1 MSDVS
6 AAMTAAKYDVGLFSV
21 EKETTARVMAAA
33 EHIGLRCQRLAE
45 HELLEADIADL
56 PGLML
61 VCAPNQLIAE
71 FSRRLAAARTDADE
85 RPVHLI
91 SCTPQ
96 NDAPD
101 ESARLFITVLRG
113 ISPTPIN
120 EDEHTPPPLPP
131 IDWSEEEEALFFSHD
146 PEVLRAII
154 TAQKIARITVDIV
167 IEGETGVGKD
177 TLARKI
183 HAISGRPG
191 RYIAV
196 NCAAV
201 PENLV
206 ESEFFGVDP
215 GAFTGAMKAR
225 PGKIEAANNGTLY
238 LDEIDSMPI
247 WMQAKLLR
255 ALQERGC
262 ERLGSTRFIP
272 SDFRTI
278 ASSRVPLERMV
289 AQGHFRS
296 DLYYRLNVV
305 SLKLPALRNRASD
318 VPKLFQRF
326 VRQACDVMKLP
337 YPTMTPEVESALA
350 IYDWPGNLRELR
362 AAASRF
368 SLNQPP
374 VPNKTPLDNSL
385 PLKDRM
391 RGIERALIASALERH
406 SGSVQHASQELK
418 IPPYTLYY
426 RVKAL
431 GIGLPKNS
439 MPPPE
444 KPEAGFV
451 EDGEDT

>member
-1 MSDVS
+1 MKATGYSS
-6 AAMTAAKYDVGLFSV
+6 QYCAECHPPKP
-21 EKETTARVMAAA
+21 AR
-33 EHIGLRCQRLAE
+33 GR
-45 HELLEADIADL
+45 D
-56 PGLML
+56 
-61 VCAPNQLIAE
+61 
-71 FSRRLAAARTDADE
+71 
-85 RPVHLI
+85 
-91 SCTPQ
+91 
-96 NDAPD
+96 
-101 ESARLFITVLRG
+101 
-113 ISPTPIN
+113 PT
-120 EDEHTPPPLPP
+120 PPLPP

-146 PEVLRAII
+146 PEVLRTII
-154 TAQKIARITVDIV
+154 TAQRIARVAVDIV

-191 RYIAV
+191 RYIGI

-206 ESEFFGVDP
+206 ESEFFGVEA

-262 ERLGSTRFIP
+262 ERLGSTRFVP

-289 AQGHFRS
+289 AAGHFRS

-305 SLKLPALRNRASD
+305 SLTLPALRNRSSD

-326 VRQACDVMKLP
+326 VKQACDVMKLP
-337 YPTMTPEVESALA
+337 YPIMTPEVETTLA
-350 IYDWPGNLRELR
+350 TYDWPGNLRELR

-368 SLNQPP
+368 ALNQSP
-374 VPNKTPLDNSL
+374 VPTKTSLDNSV

-406 SGSVQHASQELK
+406 GGSVQHTSQELK
-418 IPPYTLYY
+418 IPAYTLYY
-426 RVKAL
+426 RIKAL
-431 GIGLPKNS
+431 GIGLPKS
-439 MPPPE
+439 AVPPPPRPNE
-444 KPEAGFV
+444 RTAGTEAYDDDQSDA
-451 EDGEDT
+451 ES